1 MTIGEW
7 AARLRYRYVPDHV
20 VGEVLG
26 RRWMDNVIPVTL
38 LIALAIFL
46 ATAIP
51 NFTAVGNISDI
62 SRQIGEFG
70 LIVVGLTV
78 VMLAGGIDLS
88 VGSNFALANVTMLA
102 LINVAKWPIEAAIAA
117 TIGVG
122 ALVGLINGFLI
133 GFLRLRAFLTTL
145 VTLTLVR
152 AVVDLLLEVYSV
164 RIATGDVESSLWD
177 FVGAGSILGVP
188 VSFVLLIAIAI
199 VAHFVLTRLR
209 VGWRIM
215 AVGGS
220 RRAAYNAGISVPRT
234 VCLTYVVSGILSA
247 LAGIL
252 YAARL
257 SGAGPDTGIGLELT
271 AVTAALIGGNSVG
284 GGRGS
289 VGKALMGTII
299 VSLLVNG
306 LVRLGLQN
314 GASSMV
320 VGAVLLIAIAI
331 DVRWTRWR
339 HSLRAKVYVSPGYL
353 ALPAAPPF
361 VSDPASP
368 YAMNDRLRDVEV
380 IGLGQVDGPEDVILD
395 PDANLYCS
403 VRQGDIVRFLAPD
416 YVERE
421 VYAHVGGRPLGMAF
435 DKDGS
440 LVVCIG
446 GMGLYRVDKLR
457 KVEKITAETNRSRL
471 SIIDD
476 SRMRL
481 ADDLDIAPDGKV
493 YFSEATIRYGFE
505 EWVVDALEGRG
516 NGRIIRYDPATGVT
530 RTILRNLLFANG
542 VCMAHDNKSFLFAE
556 TWGCRISRYW
566 LEGPKAGTAEVV
578 IANLPGYP
586 DNINRGSRGT
596 YWLGLAG
603 TRTPS
608 YDMAMTMPAFRR
620 RMARRVAG
628 DEWLFPNVNV
638 GCVVHFAENGGVIE
652 TLWDRGGENHPAITS
667 MREHRGYLYVGGVT
681 NNRIGRVKLAD
692 ADPDW
697 TGPASYWGE
706 VLIGECDDESAQE
719 GGRQLVWPRRG
730 VDHDSADGRRLPP
743 QRSLG
748 SRAVESRGAGARL
761 PRRHLARCDRL
772 LGPFAFARRQARRR
786 RDRVLRHGHQRADR
800 LARWRRGGRL
810 DRRQDRLRRRR
821 AWRNDARQKP

>member
-26 RRWMDNVIPVTL
+26 RRWMDNVIPVAL
-38 LIALAIFL
+38 LIALAVYL

-51 NFTAVGNISDI
+51 NFLSAGNISDI

-70 LIVVGLTV
+70 LIVIGLTI

-88 VGSNFALANVTMLA
+88 VGSNFALANVTALA
-102 LINVAKWPIEAAIAA
+102 LINVAKWPVEAAIAA

-122 ALVGLINGFLI
+122 ALVGLINGLLV

-145 VTLTLVR
+145 VTLTLIR
-152 AVVDLLLEVYSV
+152 AVVDLLLEAYSV
-164 RIATGDVESSLWD
+164 KIASSDVESSLWD
-177 FVGAGSILGVP
+177 FVGGGSVLGAP
-188 VSFVLLIAIAI
+188 FSFVILIVTAL
-199 VAHFVLTRLR
+199 VAHVVLTRLR
-209 VGWRIM
+209 IGWRIM

-220 RRAAYNAGISVPRT
+220 RRAAYNAGIAVPRS
-234 VCLTYVVSGILSA
+234 VCLTYVVSGVLTA

-257 SGAGPDTGIGLELT
+257 SGAGPDVGVGLELT

-289 VGKALMGTII
+289 VGKALMGAVI
-299 VSLLVNG
+299 VSLLLNG
-306 LVRLGLQN
+306 LVRLGLPN

-331 DVRWTRWR
+331 DVRWARWR
-339 HSLRAKVYVSPGYL
+339 HSLRAKVYLSPAYL
-353 ALPAAPPF
+353 ALPAAPRF
-361 VSDPASP
+361 LSDPSSP

-380 IGLGQVDGPEDVILD
+380 IGLGEVDGPEDVILD
-395 PDANLYCS
+395 PEGNLYCS
-403 VRQGDIVRFLAPD
+403 LRRGEIVRFLAPD
-416 YVERE
+416 LKRRE

-435 DKDGS
+435 DREGG
-440 LVVCIG
+440 LVVCIA
-446 GMGLYRVDKLR
+446 GMGLYRVSSLG
-457 KVEKITAETNRSRL
+457 KVEKMTAETNRSRL

-516 NGRIIRYDPATGVT
+516 NGRIIRYDPATGGT

-542 VCMAHDNKSFLFAE
+542 VCMAHDNRSLLFAE

-566 LEGPKAGTAEVV
+566 LDGLKQGRTE
-578 IANLPGYP
+578 ILIDDLPGYP
-586 DNINRGSRGT
+586 DNINRGSHGT
-596 YWLGLAG
+596 YWVGLAG
-603 TRTPS
+603 TRTRS
-608 YDMAMTMPAFRR
+608 YDLAMTMPAFRR
-620 RMARRVAG
+620 RMARRVAS
-628 DEWLFPNVNV
+628 DEWLFPNVNI
-638 GCVVHFAENGGVIE
+638 GCVVHFDENGEVLE
-652 TLWDRGGENHPAITS
+652 SLWDLGGENHPAITS
-667 MREHRGYLYVGGVT
+667 MREHRGYLYLGGVT
-681 NNRIGRVKLAD
+681 NNRIGRIRLAG

-697 TGPASYWGE
+697 TGPASYWGK
-706 VLIGECDDESAQE
+706 
-719 GGRQLVWPRRG
+719 R
-730 VDHDSADGRRLPP
+730 
-743 QRSLG
+743 
-748 SRAVESRGAGARL
+748 
-761 PRRHLARCDRL
+761 
-772 LGPFAFARRQARRR
+772 
-786 RDRVLRHGHQRADR
+786 
-800 LARWRRGGRL
+800 
-810 DRRQDRLRRRR
+810 
-821 AWRNDARQKP
+821 

>member
-7 AARLRYRYVPDHV
+7 AGRLRYRYVPDHV

-26 RRWMDNVIPVTL
+26 RRWTDNVIPVTL
-38 LIALAIFL
+38 LVALTLYL
-46 ATAIP
+46 AAAIP
-51 NFTAVGNISDI
+51 NFISVGNINDTA
-62 SRQIGEFG
+62 RQIGEFG
-70 LIVVGLTV
+70 LVVIGMTI

-88 VGSNFALANVTMLA
+88 VGSNFALANVTALA
-102 LINVAKWPIEAAIAA
+102 LINVAKWPVEAAIPA
-117 TIGVG
+117 TLGVG

-145 VTLTLVR
+145 VVLTLIR
-152 AVVDLLLEVYSV
+152 AVVDLLLEAYSV
-164 RIATGDVESSLWD
+164 RIASSDVESPLWD
-177 FVGAGSILGVP
+177 FVGAGSVLGAP
-188 VSFVLLIAIAI
+188 FSFVLLIVTAI

-209 VGWRIM
+209 IGWRLM

-234 VCLTYVVSGILSA
+234 VCLTYVVSGVLSA
-247 LAGIL
+247 LAGTL

-271 AVTAALIGGNSVG
+271 VVTAALIGGNSVG

-289 VGKALMGTII
+289 VGKALMGAII
-299 VSLLVNG
+299 VSLLLNG
-306 LVRLGLQN
+306 LVRLGLPN

-331 DVRWTRWR
+331 DVRWIRWR
-339 HSLRAKVYVSPGYL
+339 HSLRAKVYVSPAYL
-353 ALPAAPPF
+353 ALPAAPLF
-361 VSDPASP
+361 VSDPSSP

-380 IGLGQVDGPEDVILD
+380 IGLGEVDGPEDVILD
-395 PDANLYCS
+395 LDDNVYCS
-403 VRQGDIVRFLAPD
+403 LRQGEIVRFLAPD
-416 YVERE
+416 YTRRE

-435 DKDGS
+435 DRDGS
-440 LVVCIG
+440 LVVCIA
-446 GMGLYRVDKLR
+446 GMGLYRVNNLR
-457 KVEKITAETNRSRL
+457 KVEKMTAETNRTRL

-516 NGRIIRYDPATGVT
+516 NGRIIRYDPATGLT
-530 RTILRNLLFANG
+530 RTIIRNLLFANG
-542 VCMAHDNKSFLFAE
+542 VCMAHDNKSLLFAE

-566 LEGPKAGTAEVV
+566 LEGSKQGTTEVLV
-578 IANLPGYP
+578 ADLPGYP

-620 RMARRVAG
+620 RMARRVAA

-638 GCVVHFAENGGVIE
+638 GCVVHFDENGRVLE
-652 TLWDRGGENHPAITS
+652 SLWDQGGENHPAITS
-667 MREHRGYLYVGGVT
+667 MREHRGFLYLGGVT
-681 NNRIGRVKLAD
+681 NNRIGRIRLAG

-697 TGPASYWGE
+697 TGQSSYWG
-706 VLIGECDDESAQE
+706 I
-719 GGRQLVWPRRG
+719 RR
-730 VDHDSADGRRLPP
+730 
-743 QRSLG
+743 
-748 SRAVESRGAGARL
+748 
-761 PRRHLARCDRL
+761 
-772 LGPFAFARRQARRR
+772 
-786 RDRVLRHGHQRADR
+786 
-800 LARWRRGGRL
+800 
-810 DRRQDRLRRRR
+810 
-821 AWRNDARQKP
+821 

>member
-1 MTIGEW
+1 
-7 AARLRYRYVPDHV
+7 
-20 VGEVLG
+20 
-26 RRWMDNVIPVTL
+26 MDNVIPVTL

-70 LIVVGLTV
+70 LIVVGLTI

-88 VGSNFALANVTMLA
+88 VGSNFALANVTALA
-102 LINVAKWPIEAAIAA
+102 LINVAKWPIEAAIAT

-164 RIATGDVESSLWD
+164 KIATSDVDSSLSD

-188 VSFVLLIAIAI
+188 FSFVILIVIAI

-234 VCLTYVVSGILSA
+234 VCLTYVVSGVLSA

-320 VGAVLLIAIAI
+320 VGAVLLIAIAV

-353 ALPAAPPF
+353 ALPTAPLF
-361 VSDPASP
+361 VEA
-368 YAMNDRLRDVEV
+368 
-380 IGLGQVDGPEDVILD
+380 IGLGEVDGPEDVILD
-395 PDANLYCS
+395 EDANLYCS
-403 VRQGDIVRFLAPD
+403 VRQGEIVRFLAPG
-416 YVERE
+416 YVKRE

-457 KVEKITAETNRSRL
+457 KVQKITAETNRSRL
-471 SIIDD
+471 SVIDD

-481 ADDLDIAPDGKV
+481 ADDLDIAPDGKI

-516 NGRIIRYDPATGVT
+516 NGRIIRYDPTNGVT

-566 LEGPKAGTAEVV
+566 LEGPKEGTTEVV
-578 IANLPGYP
+578 IADLPGYP

-628 DEWLFPNVNV
+628 DEWLFPNVNM
-638 GCVVHFAENGGVIE
+638 GCVVHFDENGGVIE

-667 MREHRGYLYVGGVT
+667 MREHRGYLYLGGVT
-681 NNRIGRVKLAD
+681 NNRIGRIKLAD

-697 TGPASYWGE
+697 TGPKSYSGM
-706 VLIGECDDESAQE
+706 
-719 GGRQLVWPRRG
+719 RR
-730 VDHDSADGRRLPP
+730 
-743 QRSLG
+743 
-748 SRAVESRGAGARL
+748 
-761 PRRHLARCDRL
+761 
-772 LGPFAFARRQARRR
+772 
-786 RDRVLRHGHQRADR
+786 
-800 LARWRRGGRL
+800 
-810 DRRQDRLRRRR
+810 
-821 AWRNDARQKP
+821 